1 MADSSSQAAIVGI
14 GQTEFSRNSGRSE
27 QQLAAEAVLAA
38 LNDAGLTPADVDGM
52 MTFTIDNNDEVG
64 VMRCLGIPEIK
75 YTMRTPQGGGSS
87 VSTLVHAKKAVESGL
102 CDVMVVWRAMNE
114 RSQYRFG
121 QPALSVSPY
130 GHSSTF
136 LEWCMPFGAQTPAVW
151 EALSAGPYMER
162 YGVTSEDLGRV
173 SVLMRANAATNPAA
187 WFHGKPITLEEHQA
201 SRWIVAP
208 YLRLLD
214 CCQETDGGVA
224 LVITRM
230 DRARDLKQIPARLLG
245 AEYAFLFNHETI
257 TDYYEGDLTRLPN
270 AERVTERLARAA
282 GLRPSEAGPA
292 LIYDNFTP
300 QILRQVEGFGLCK
313 PGEARD
319 YIRDGHMN
327 LDGRTPLSPNGGLM
341 GEGYVHGMN
350 NITEAVR
357 QIRGTAANQIAG
369 AETAFCCSG
378 IAGAILGR

>member
-1 MADSSSQAAIVGI
+1 MVDVSSQATIVGI

-38 LNDAGLTPADVDGM
+38 LRDAGLTPADVDGM

-64 VMRCLGIPEIK
+64 VMRCLGVQEIK
-75 YTMRTPQGGGSS
+75 YTMRTPQGGGGS
-87 VSTLVHAKKAVESGL
+87 VATLVHAKKAVESGL
-102 CDVMVVWRAMNE
+102 CDVMVIWRAMNE

-162 YGVTSEDLGRV
+162 FGVTTEDLGRV
-173 SVLMRANAATNPAA
+173 AMLMRSNAATNPAA
-187 WFHGKPITLEEHQA
+187 WFHGKPITMEEHQA

-224 LVITRM
+224 IVITRL
-230 DRARDLKQIPARLLG
+230 DRARDLKQMPVRLLG

-257 TDYYEGDLTRLPN
+257 TDYYEGDLARLPN
-270 AERVTERLARAA
+270 SERVTERLARSA
-282 GLRPSEAGPA
+282 GLRPAEAGPA
-292 LIYDNFTP
+292 MIYDNFTP
-300 QILRQVEGFGLCK
+300 QVLRQIEGFGYCK
-313 PGEARD
+313 PGEAKD
-319 YIRDGHMN
+319 YVRDGHMN
-327 LDGRTPLSPNGGLM
+327 LDGRTPLSPNGGLI
-341 GEGYVHGMN
+341 GEGYVHGLN

-357 QIRGTAANQIAG
+357 QVRGIAANQVKG
-369 AETAFCCSG
+369 AETAFCASG
-378 IAGAILGR
+378 VAGAILGR